1 MKTFGWICIVLG
13 ALSFIGAASAGHN
26 VFGPVFW
33 LALGIALVYFGNQ
46 KEEEKKKKKKEEE
59 SSPVSKPKSAPI
71 IETEPVQTTEPTEP
85 VKQKTYWENFK
96 ESDPI
101 KAKEIEVLLNLDM
114 SLLSNRD
121 AREKIQMLERFS
133 KSLGCSLSQTK
144 TTYLKEIEQYPTR
157 LIPQMIET
165 TTKEMANE
173 VDMFHILEGNTCSAL
188 MIEWLKERQQNA
200 PKDES
205 YWETW
210 KNENPE
216 KAKALETLTER
227 DFDEMSTM
235 DVKQTIKAFSSVA
248 EKHNLEDWMDI
259 KDYYVS
265 SYASFSENLGEE
277 EALKAISSILLDENN
292 RAYVSLFNSVYY
304 YAKKWIQEYKEN
316 NADRLLSP
324 EDKFRKEY
332 RDKLINKI
340 GNNANIPLF
349 CHGYDSPIAHELMY
363 IMYQHLRNAELK
375 AEAEKQG
382 LWNKY
387 VQIIVDET
395 EKVTK
400 KYCHVFLQECIEYY
414 NYPDKPV
421 ITRHRCPSCGSTN
434 IMDDIDYGL
443 ECNECGRTWNAPYG
457 KRLYL

>member
-13 ALSFIGAASAGHN
+13 GMSFIGAASAGHS

-46 KEEEKKKKKKEEE
+46 KEEEKKKNEAA
-59 SSPVSKPKSAPI
+59 STLKPKPASI
-71 IETEPVQTTEPTEP
+71 IVNKPVQATEPI
-85 VKQKTYWENFK
+85 KQKTYWEDFTNSNPSKAREIK
-96 ESDPI
+96 E
-101 KAKEIEVLLNLDM
+101 LLRIDM
-114 SLLSNRD
+114 SKLSNRD

-133 KSLGCSLSQTK
+133 KSLGCSIPQTK
-144 TTYLKEIEQYPTR
+144 ATYLKEMEQYPAR

-165 TTKEMANE
+165 TKREMANE
-173 VDMFHILEGNTCSAL
+173 VNMFHILEGNTCSAL

-205 YWETW
+205 YWQVW

-216 KAKALETLTER
+216 KAKALETLTDR
-227 DFDEMSTM
+227 DFDEMTTM
-235 DVKQTIKAFSSVA
+235 DVKQTIKAFSSIA

-259 KDYYVS
+259 KDYYVA

-277 EALKAISSILLDENN
+277 EAMRAISSILLEENN
-292 RAYVSLFNSVYY
+292 RVNVSMFNSVYN
-304 YAKKWIQEYKEN
+304 YAKQWIQEYKEN
-316 NADRLLSP
+316 NADRSLNP

-332 RDKLINKI
+332 REKLLNKI

-349 CHGYDSPIAHELMY
+349 CIGYDSPIAHELMY
-363 IMYQHLRNAELK
+363 VMYQHLRNGELK

-382 LWNKY
+382 LWNTY
-387 VQIIVDET
+387 MQIIVDET

-400 KYCHVFLQECIEYY
+400 KYCHVPLQECIEYY
-414 NYPDKPV
+414 NFPDKPV
-421 ITRHRCPSCGSTN
+421 VTRYRCPSYGSTN
-434 IMDDIDYGL
+434 IMDDPDYGL

>member
-1 MKTFGWICIVLG
+1 MKTFGWICVVLG
-13 ALSFIGAASAGHN
+13 GLSFIGAASAGHN

-33 LALGIALVYFGNQ
+33 LALGIALVYLANQ
-46 KEEEKKKKKKEEE
+46 KEEEKKKNEAA
-59 SSPVSKPKSAPI
+59 STSKPKLTPI
-71 IETEPVQTTEPTEP
+71 IENKPVQVTEPIR
-85 VKQKTYWENFK
+85 QKTYWENYK
-96 ESDPI
+96 DTNPS
-101 KAKEIEVLLNLDM
+101 KAKEIEELLRIDM
-114 SLLSNRD
+114 SKLSNRD
-121 AREKIQMLERFS
+121 AREKIQMLDRFS
-133 KSLGCSLSQTK
+133 KSLGCSISQTK
-144 TTYLKEIEQYPTR
+144 AAYLKEMEQYPTR
-157 LIPQMIET
+157 LISQMIEST
-165 TTKEMANE
+165 TREMVNE
-173 VDMFHILEGNTCSAL
+173 VNMFHILEGNTCSAL
-188 MIEWLKERQQNA
+188 MIEWLKERQQNE
-200 PKDES
+200 PNDES

-210 KNENPE
+210 KNQNPE
-216 KAKALETLTER
+216 KAKALEILTER
-227 DFDEMSTM
+227 DFNEMSTM

-277 EALKAISSILLDENN
+277 EALKEISSILLDENN
-292 RAYVSLFNSVYY
+292 RANVSLFNSVYN
-304 YAKKWIQEYKEN
+304 YAKQWIQEYKEN

-340 GNNANIPLF
+340 GSNANISLF

-387 VQIIVDET
+387 MQIIVEET

-434 IMDDIDYGL
+434 ITDDIDYGL

>member
-13 ALSFIGAASAGHN
+13 GLSFIGAASAGHS

-46 KEEEKKKKKKEEE
+46 KEEEKKKKESN
-59 SSPVSKPKSAPI
+59 SSPIPQQSPI
-71 IETEPVQTTEPTEP
+71 IESKPIETMEP
-85 VKQKTYWENFK
+85 VKQKTYWQNFK
-96 ESDPI
+96 DSNPT
-101 KAKEIEVLLNLDM
+101 KAKEIEDLLRIDM
-114 SLLSNRD
+114 SKLSNRD

-133 KSLGCSLSQTK
+133 KSLGCSIFQTK
-144 TTYLKEIEQYPTR
+144 ASYLKEIEQYPTR
-157 LIPQMIET
+157 LIPQMIEST
-165 TTKEMANE
+165 KKEMANE

-210 KNENPE
+210 KNANPQ
-216 KAKALETLTER
+216 KAKALETLTGR
-227 DFDEMSTM
+227 DFGEMSTM
-235 DVKQTIKAFSSVA
+235 DVKQTIKAFNGIA
-248 EKHNLEDWMDI
+248 EKHNLDDWMDI
-259 KDYYVS
+259 KEYYVA

-277 EALKAISSILLDENN
+277 EAMRAISSILLEENN
-292 RAYVSLFNSVYY
+292 RVNVSLFNSVYN
-304 YAKKWIQEYKEN
+304 YAKQWIQEYKEN
-316 NADRLLSP
+316 NADRNLNP

-332 RDKLINKI
+332 REKLINKI
-340 GNNANIPLF
+340 GSNANIPLF

-363 IMYQHLRNAELK
+363 IMYQHLRNSELK

-387 VQIIVDET
+387 IQIIVDET

-434 IMDDIDYGL
+434 IMDDPDYGL
-443 ECNECGRTWNAPYG
+443 ECNDCGRTWNAPYG

>member
-1 MKTFGWICIVLG
+1 MKTFGWICVVLG
-13 ALSFIGAASAGHN
+13 ALSFIGAASAGHS

-46 KEEEKKKKKKEEE
+46 KEEEKKKNETT
-59 SSPVSKPKSAPI
+59 SSPKQKPTPN
-71 IETEPVQTTEPTEP
+71 IETKPVQPTEP
-85 VKQKTYWENFK
+85 IKEKTYWETFK
-96 ESDPI
+96 DNNPGR
-101 KAKEIEVLLNLDM
+101 AKEIENLLGIDM
-114 SLLSNRD
+114 SKLSNRD

-133 KSLGCSLSQTK
+133 KSLGCSIPHTK
-144 TTYLKEIEQYPTR
+144 ATYLKEMEQYPTR
-157 LIPQMIET
+157 LIPQMIEST
-165 TTKEMANE
+165 KKEMANE

-188 MIEWLKERQQNA
+188 MIEWLKERQHNA
-200 PKDES
+200 PKDDS
-205 YWETW
+205 FWETW
-210 KNENPE
+210 KNQNPE
-216 KAKALETLTER
+216 KAKALEALTDR

-248 EKHNLEDWMDI
+248 ENHNLEDWMDI

-277 EALKAISSILLDENN
+277 EAMRAISSILLEENN
-292 RAYVSLFNSVYY
+292 RANVSLFNSVYN
-304 YAKKWIQEYKEN
+304 YAKLWIQEYKEN

-324 EDKFRKEY
+324 EDKFCKEY
-332 RDKLINKI
+332 REKLINKI
-340 GNNANIPLF
+340 GSNANIPLF

-400 KYCHVFLQECIEYY
+400 KYCHVFLQECIEFY
-414 NYPDKPV
+414 NFPDKPV

-434 IMDDIDYGL
+434 INDDIDYGL
-443 ECNECGRTWNAPYG
+443 ECNECGRTWNASYG
-457 KRLYL
+457 KKLYL